1 MYQKGQGVPRD
12 YSEVAKWYRQAAD
25 QGDADSQNNLGLMYD
40 SGQGVPQDFTEAVKW
55 YREAADQGYASA
67 QSNLG
72 RMYTWGRG
80 VPQDYVVA
88 HMWFDLATSRFPAS
102 EQKRRKIAKRN
113 RDIVASKM
121 TPAQIAEAQRLAQE
135 WKPKKE
141 R

>member
-1 MYQKGQGVPRD
+1 
-12 YSEVAKWYRQAAD
+12 
-25 QGDADSQNNLGLMYD
+25 
-40 SGQGVPQDFTEAVKW
+40 
-55 YREAADQGYASA
+55 
-67 QSNLG
+67 
-72 RMYTWGRG
+72 
-80 VPQDYVVA
+80 
-88 HMWFDLATSRFPAS
+88 MWFDLATSRFPAS